1 MAKQERQV
9 MQFKITLKGI
19 EPAIWRRI
27 QIVGTATF
35 WDLHVAIQDAMGWQ
49 DYHLHS
55 FFVQNPDSGN
65 PVTLGIP
72 TEDDEFNTLPDWEHG
87 IADFFCKP
95 KDRALYV
102 YDFGDDWQHMV
113 ELEKIEKA
121 VKRKRYPICL
131 DGARRCPPEDVGG
144 IGGFMNF
151 LEIIND
157 PDHPEHAEMLDW
169 IGGRFNAEGFSP
181 KLVLF
186 DAPQERLEALLQ
198 HH

>member
-9 MQFKITLKGI
+9 MQFKVTLEGI

-27 QIVGTATF
+27 QIVSTATF

-55 FFVQNPDSGN
+55 FFINHPDNGDRLE
-65 PVTLGIP
+65 LGIP
-72 TEDDEFNTLPDWEHG
+72 TEDDTGTLPDWEHG
-87 IADFFCKP
+87 LDSRFRKSGG
-95 KDRALYV
+95 RALYV
-102 YDFGDDWQHMV
+102 YDFGDDWQHRI

-144 IGGFMNF
+144 IPGFMNF
-151 LEIIND
+151 LEIINH
-157 PDHPEHAEMLDW
+157 PEHPEHAEMLDW
-169 IGGRFNAEGFSP
+169 VGGRFNAEGFSP

-186 DAPQERLEALLQ
+186 DDPQERLEALLQ